1 MASCSMKRLN
11 FRVLQLVFEVFVLLS
26 ASYYNHNFSES
37 NYIGNLGRYQQQCDS
52 ATKQGPTSAAI
63 LGLKAAST
71 FQPKNF
77 RRILELEIFK
87 ACDVNPNPGPTTPSK
102 NKNDKTVHLSR
113 VKGLRLGQWN
123 VNNLTDTKFE
133 QIRLLLTTRC
143 QETDVLFLL
152 ETFLKPNKPDCVLEV
167 PGYTLFRK
175 DRQGTKK
182 GGGILA
188 YVADKLKVDRIT
200 SLEEMDLETVWLQVY
215 PHKSNRPILTGAVY
229 RPPSS
234 KADMDA
240 KLELNIETAY
250 LRNQE
255 MYVFGD
261 FNINF
266 LDTHVY

>member
-1 MASCSMKRLN
+1 MASYSMKRLN

-37 NYIGNLGRYQQQCDS
+37 DYIGNLGRYQQQCDS

-77 RRILELEIFK
+77 RRKFLHSVMKYTTNGASTFNPRILELEIFK
-87 ACDVNPNPGPTTPSK
+87 ASDVNPNPGPTTPSE

-133 QIRLLLTTRC
+133 QIRLLLTTRR

-152 ETFLKPNKPDCVLEV
+152 KTFLKPNKPDCALEV

-182 GGGILA
+182 GGGIFQSTL
-188 YVADKLKVDRIT
+188 
-200 SLEEMDLETVWLQVY
+200 
-215 PHKSNRPILTGAVY
+215 LT
-229 RPPSS
+229 
-234 KADMDA
+234 
-240 KLELNIETAY
+240 N
-250 LRNQE
+250 
-255 MYVFGD
+255 
-261 FNINF
+261 
-266 LDTHVY
+266 